1 MSSQFVHLHLHS
13 EYSLLDG
20 ACRIGKLL
28 KRCEELGQTAVAV
41 TDHGNMFGAV
51 EFFKAAKAAGI
62 KPIIGCEAYVAPR
75 ARSDKQK
82 TEENSQHLILICKNE
97 IGYQNLIYMISKGW
111 MEGFYN
117 RPRIDK
123 ELIKEHAEGLVA
135 LSACMFGEVAAKL
148 RQNDF
153 TGALEAAVWYKSV
166 FGDDYYLEMQDQGI
180 PDQKGINAGVMRIAK
195 RLGIKVVATNDVH
208 YVDKSDARAQQI
220 LVCIQT
226 NTNINDPSAM
236 EFPTKEFYLKSE
248 AEMAERFTFA
258 PEAVTNTLEVAEK
271 CNFEFE
277 FGKTKLPHFEVPEGY
292 THFEYL
298 RSQAEKGLAVRY
310 DEQTRDEAQ
319 KRLDYE
325 LSTIDK
331 MGFTDYFLI
340 VADFISYA
348 KSRNIPVGPGR
359 GSGASSL
366 TGYCLGITGVD
377 PLRYNLMFER
387 FLNPERVSMP
397 DFDIDFCQER
407 RQEVID
413 YVIAKYGTEHVAQI
427 VTFGT
432 MKARAAIRDV
442 GRALGMSYAAV
453 DVVAKKVPYSMFGTI
468 EDAYEAPGSLL
479 KQQCENDPQAAE
491 LVAAAKELEGMARHA
506 STHAAGVVITDKP
519 AYCLVPLALNGSAV
533 VTQYTMNYLEE
544 LGLLKIDFL
553 GLRYL
558 TVIHDAV
565 EMVRKHEP
573 EFDINQ
579 IPESDPRTYMLIS
592 KGDTDGIFQLESGGM
607 RQLLVDMKPRN
618 LDDLMLA
625 ISLYRPGPMK
635 AIPQYLAGR
644 ANPKNIHYID
654 PKLENAL
661 RETHGVFAYQEQVTQ
676 VCRDLAGFS
685 YGQADM
691 VRRAM
696 AKKKQ
701 KEMVR
706 QRERFVHG
714 EKDENGKVIVP
725 GAMSMGIDEQAANRI
740 FDDMETFAGYGFNKC
755 HAAPYALIAYQTA
768 YLRTH
773 WYKEYMA
780 ALISSMMGDPKA
792 TQYIEDCKRHGLKIY
807 PPNINESE
815 KTFIP
820 AQNGIRFGLLAIKNL
835 GSSVIDLIVAERKR
849 KGVYRS
855 FYDFCSRI
863 YGRELNSRGLE
874 SLIKAGAF
882 DGLPSSRRAMMSASG
897 LILEELAERDR
908 ENVEGQLGLFDNAEK
923 PPETELPEV
932 AEFSKDEMMAQ
943 EREVTGMFLSAHP
956 LDKFEGL
963 KRQKRI
969 PDISALL
976 GENALEFDNKRME
989 LFGVVGAKTVKMAK
1003 SGQNMAFVTIEDKTA
1018 GIEVV
1023 VFAELYA
1030 KSGDL
1035 LVNGRALSFSGRV
1048 SVRESDTEEQDTYE
1062 VKLIA
1067 DNIKAPDETNLPPVP
1082 PESAE
1087 PNSDAKTGLYLQ
1099 LSSKNDPNMDQVKYI
1114 VQFCTGDTPLFCFF
1128 KDTKKLVRAPRTMWV
1143 TPTDGL
1149 LRQFKALLGEENVKL
1164 IKGENI

>member
-1 MSSQFVHLHLHS
+1 MSFVHLHLHS

-20 ACRIGKLL
+20 ACRISKLL

-75 ARSDKQK
+75 AMSDKQRSDE
-82 TEENSQHLILICKNE
+82 TSQHLILLCKNE
-97 IGYQNLIYMISKGW
+97 TGYQNLIYMISKGW

-123 ELIKEHAEGLVA
+123 ELIKDHAEGLVA
-135 LSACMFGEVAAKL
+135 LSACMFGEVPTKL

-153 TGALEAAVWYKSV
+153 NGAIEAAMWYKSV
-166 FGDDYYLEMQDQGI
+166 FGEDYYLEMQDQGI
-180 PDQKGINAGVMRIAK
+180 PDQKGINAGIMRIAK

-220 LVCIQT
+220 LICIQT

-248 AEMAERFTFA
+248 AEMAERFAFA
-258 PEAVTNTLEVAEK
+258 PEAITNTLEVAKK

-277 FGKTKLPHFEVPEGY
+277 FGKTKLPHFDVPAGF

-298 RSQAEKGLAVRY
+298 RKLSEEGLAKRY
-310 DEQTRDEAQ
+310 DEQNRAEAQ

-325 LSTIDK
+325 LDTIEK

-340 VADFISYA
+340 VADFITYA
-348 KSRNIPVGPGR
+348 KSRGIPVGPGR

-453 DVVAKKVPYSMFGTI
+453 DIVAKKIPHSMFGTI
-468 EDAYEAPGSLL
+468 EDAYEAPNSPL

-491 LVAAAKELEGMARHA
+491 LVAAAKELEGTARHA

-565 EMVRKHEP
+565 ELVRKSAP
-573 EFDINQ
+573 DFDIDK
-579 IPESDPRTYMLIS
+579 IPESDPKTYALIGR
-592 KGDTDGIFQLESGGM
+592 GDTDGIFQLESGGM
-607 RQLLVDMKPRN
+607 RQLLIDMKPKH

-635 AIPQYLAGR
+635 AIPQYIAGR
-644 ANPKNIHYID
+644 ADPRNIHYLH
-654 PKLENAL
+654 PKLKNAL
-661 RETHGVFAYQEQVTQ
+661 KETNGVFAYQEQVTQ

-706 QRERFVHG
+706 QRARFVHG
-714 EKDENGKVIVP
+714 EKDESGKVIVP
-725 GAMSMGIDEQAANRI
+725 GAVSLGINEKTADRI

-780 ALISSMMGDPKA
+780 ALISSMMGDSKA

-815 KTFIP
+815 KTFVP
-820 AQNGIRFGLLAIKNL
+820 TENGIRFGLLAIKNL
-835 GSSVIDLIVAERKR
+835 GSAVIDLIVEERR
-849 KGVYRS
+849 HKGSYRS
-855 FYDFCSRI
+855 FYDFCSRV
-863 YGRELNSRGLE
+863 YGRELNSRAVE
-874 SLIKAGAF
+874 SLIKAGTF
-882 DGLPSSRRAMMSASG
+882 DALPGSRRAMMSGSG
-897 LILEELAERDR
+897 LILDELAERDR

-923 PPETELPEV
+923 PPETQLPEA
-932 AEFSKDEMMAQ
+932 AEFSQDEILAQ

-963 KRQKRI
+963 KKQKRI
-969 PDISALL
+969 PDISSLL
-976 GENALEFDNKRME
+976 GENASDFDNKRME
-989 LFGVVGAKTVKMAK
+989 LLGVVASKTVKMTK
-1003 SGQNMAFVTIEDKTA
+1003 NGQSMAFVSIEDKTA
-1018 GIEVV
+1018 GLEVV
-1023 VFAELYA
+1023 VFSDLYA
-1030 KSGDL
+1030 KSADL
-1035 LVNGRALSFSGRV
+1035 LVNGKALSFSGRI
-1048 SVRESDTEEQDTYE
+1048 SVRENDDNEQESFE

-1067 DNIKAPDETNLPPVP
+1067 DNITAPDESNLPPVP
-1082 PESAE
+1082 EQSAE
-1087 PNSDAKTGLYLQ
+1087 PISDSKNGLYLKL
-1099 LSSKNDPNMDQVKYI
+1099 LSKDDPNMEQVKYI
-1114 VQFCTGDTPLFCFF
+1114 VQFSIGDTPLFCYF
-1128 KDTKKLVRAPRTMWV
+1128 KNTKKLVRAPRNMWV

-1149 LRQFKALLGEENVKL
+1149 LRQFRSLLGEENVKL
-1164 IKGENI
+1164 VK

>member
-1 MSSQFVHLHLHS
+1 MSFVHLHLHS

-20 ACRIGKLL
+20 ACRFGKLL
-28 KRCEELGQTAVAV
+28 ERCKQLGQTAVAV

-51 EFFKAAKAAGI
+51 EFFKAAKSAGI

-82 TEENSQHLILICKNE
+82 SDEASQHLILLCKNE

-123 ELIKEHAEGLVA
+123 ELIKDHAEGLVA

-180 PDQKGINAGVMRIAK
+180 AEQKNINAGIMKIAK

-226 NTNINDPSAM
+226 NTNVNDPSAM

-248 AEMAERFTFA
+248 AEMAERFDFA
-258 PEAVTNTLEVAEK
+258 PEAVANTAEVAEK

-277 FGKTKLPHFEVPEGY
+277 FGRTKLPHFEVPAGF

-298 RSQAEKGLAVRY
+298 KKLSQEGLAERY
-310 DEQTRDEAQ
+310 KAQNREEAQ
-319 KRLDYE
+319 KRLEYE
-325 LSTIDK
+325 LETIEK

-348 KSRNIPVGPGR
+348 KSRGIPVGPGR

-413 YVIAKYGTEHVAQI
+413 YVIAKYGAEHVAQI

-453 DVVAKKVPYSMFGTI
+453 DAIAKKIPHSMFGTI
-468 EDAYEAPGSLL
+468 GDAYNAPGSQL

-491 LVAAAKELEGMARHA
+491 LVAAAEELEGMSRHA

-565 EMVRKHEP
+565 ELARKHEP
-573 EFDINQ
+573 DFNIDQ
-579 IPESDPRTYMLIS
+579 IPENDPKTYNLIGR
-592 KGDTDGIFQLESGGM
+592 GDTDGIFQLESGGM
-607 RQLLVDMKPRN
+607 RQLLSDMKPKN

-644 ANPKNIHYID
+644 ANPKNIRYLD
-654 PKLENAL
+654 PKLEDAL
-661 RETHGVFAYQEQVTQ
+661 KETNGVFAYQEQVTQ

-685 YGQADM
+685 YGQADL

-696 AKKKQ
+696 AHKRQ

-706 QRERFVHG
+706 QRERFVRG
-714 EKDENGKVIVP
+714 ETDGNGKIIVP
-725 GAMSMGIDEQAANRI
+725 GAVSMGIDERIANRI

-773 WYKEYMA
+773 HYKQYMA
-780 ALISSMMGDPKA
+780 ALISSMMGDSKA
-792 TQYIEDCKRHGLKIY
+792 TLYIEDCKRHGLKIY

-815 KTFIP
+815 KTFVP
-820 AQNGIRFGLLAIKNL
+820 AENGIRFGLLAIKNL
-835 GSSVIDLIVAERKR
+835 GSAVIDLIVTERKR
-849 KGVYRS
+849 KGAYRS
-855 FYDFCSRI
+855 FYDFCSRV

-882 DGLPSSRRAMMSASG
+882 DALPGSRRAMMSASG

-908 ENVEGQLGLFDNAEK
+908 ENVEGQLGLFDNDEK

-932 AEFSKDEMMAQ
+932 AEFSKDEILAQ

-963 KRQKRI
+963 KRKKRI

-976 GENALEFDNKRME
+976 GENALEFDGKRME
-989 LFGVVGAKTVKMAK
+989 LLGVVGAKTVKMSK
-1003 SGQNMAFVTIEDKTA
+1003 NGKNMAFVTIEDRTA

-1023 VFAELYA
+1023 VFSELYA
-1030 KSGDL
+1030 KSADL
-1035 LVNGRALSFSGRV
+1035 LVSGRALSFSGRV
-1048 SVRESDTEEQDTYE
+1048 SVRESDAEEQDAFE

-1067 DNIKAPDETNLPPVP
+1067 DAIKAPDEANLPPAP
-1082 PESAE
+1082 QESAE
-1087 PNSDAKTGLYLQ
+1087 AESDAKKGLYLQ
-1099 LSSKNDPNMDQVKYI
+1099 LLSKDDPNMEQVKYI
-1114 VQFCTGDTPLFCFF
+1114 VQFSAGETPLYCYF
-1128 KDTKKLVRAPRTMWV
+1128 KDAKKLVRAPRSMWV

-1149 LRQFKALLGEENVKL
+1149 LRQFTSLLGEENVKL
-1164 IKGENI
+1164 VN

>member
-28 KRCEELGQTAVAV
+28 ARCEELGQTAVAV

-75 ARSDKQK
+75 TMSDKQK
-82 TEENSQHLILICKNE
+82 SDENSQHLVLLCKNE
-97 IGYQNLIYMISKGW
+97 TGYQNLIYMISKGW

-135 LSACMFGEVAAKL
+135 LSACMFGEIAAKL

-153 TGALEAAVWYKSV
+153 TGALEAAMWYKSV
-166 FGDDYYLEMQDQGI
+166 FGEDYYLEMQDQGI
-180 PDQKGINAGVMRIAK
+180 ADQKGINAGIMKIAK

-208 YVDKSDARAQQI
+208 YVDKSDARSQQI

-226 NTNINDPSAM
+226 NTNVNDPTAM

-248 AEMAERFTFA
+248 TEMAERFAFA
-258 PEAVTNTLEVAEK
+258 PEAVSNTLEVAEK

-277 FGKTKLPHFEVPEGY
+277 FGRTKLPHFEVPEGY

-298 RSQAEKGLAVRY
+298 KKLSQEGLAKRY
-310 DEQTRDEAQ
+310 GQNRAEAQ

-325 LSTIDK
+325 LETIEK

-377 PLRYNLMFER
+377 PLRYHLMFER

-413 YVIAKYGTEHVAQI
+413 YVITKYGAEHVAQI

-453 DVVAKKVPYSMFGTI
+453 DVIAKKIPHTMFGTI
-468 EDAYEAPGSLL
+468 EDAYNAPGSPLR
-479 KQQCENDPQAAE
+479 QQCENDPQAAE
-491 LVAAAKELEGMARHA
+491 LIAAAKELEGMARHA

-519 AYCLVPLALNGSAV
+519 AYYYVPLALNGAAV
-533 VTQYTMNYLEE
+533 VTQYTMNHLEE

-565 EMVRKHEP
+565 ELVRKYEP
-573 EFDINQ
+573 EFDINN
-579 IPESDPRTYMLIS
+579 IPESDPRTYMLIGR
-592 KGDTDGIFQLESGGM
+592 GDTDGIFQLESGGM
-607 RQLLVDMKPRN
+607 RQLLVDMKPKN

-644 ANPKNIHYID
+644 ANPGNIRYLD
-654 PKLENAL
+654 AKLENAL
-661 RETHGVFAYQEQVTQ
+661 KETHGVFAYQEQVTQ

-685 YGQADM
+685 YGQADL

-714 EKDENGKVIVP
+714 ETDENGRVIVP
-725 GAMSMGIDEQAANRI
+725 GAVSMGIDEQTANRI

-773 WYKEYMA
+773 KYKEYMA
-780 ALISSMMGDPKA
+780 ALISSMMGDSKA
-792 TQYIEDCKRHGLKIY
+792 TQYIEDCRRHGLKIV

-815 KTFIP
+815 KTFVP
-820 AQNGIRFGLLAIKNL
+820 AENGIRFGLLAIKNL
-835 GSSVIDLIVAERKR
+835 GSAVIDLIVAERRR
-849 KGVYRS
+849 KGPYRS
-855 FYDFCSRI
+855 FYDFCSRV
-863 YGRELNSRGLE
+863 YGRELNSRALE

-882 DGLPSSRRAMMSASG
+882 DRMPGSRRAMMSASG
-897 LILEELAERDR
+897 MILEELAERER

-923 PPETELPEV
+923 PPETELPEA
-932 AEFSKDEMMAQ
+932 AEFSKDEIMAQ

-963 KRQKRI
+963 KKQRRI
-969 PDISALL
+969 PDISSLL
-976 GENALEFDNKRME
+976 GENAPEFDGKRME
-989 LFGVVGAKTVKMAK
+989 LLGVVGAKTVKMTK
-1003 SGQNMAFVTIEDKTA
+1003 NGRNMAFVTIEDKTA

-1023 VFAELYA
+1023 VFADLYA
-1030 KSGDL
+1030 KSTEL
-1035 LVNGRALSFSGRV
+1035 LANGRALSFSGRV
-1048 SVRESDTEEQDTYE
+1048 TVRESDDAEQETFE

-1067 DNIKAPDETNLPPVP
+1067 AAVSAPDGSNLPPVP
-1082 PESAE
+1082 KEETE
-1087 PNSDAKTGLYLQ
+1087 PISDSKSGLYLQ
-1099 LSSKNDPNMDQVKYI
+1099 LLSKEDSNMEQIKYI
-1114 VQFCTGDTPLFCFF
+1114 VQFCPGDTPLYCYF
-1128 KDTKKLVRAPRTMWV
+1128 KDTKKLVRASRKMWV

-1149 LRQFKALLGEENVKL
+1149 LRQFRSLLGEENVRYM
-1164 IKGENI
+1164 KGAIN